1 VTLDGIVERRS
12 RDVQQRKREVESSL
26 ERIARSAAS
35 TEATLNN
42 LADID
47 SLREKIGE
55 ANRQLLQ
62 LRSDGESAI
71 RRRDSAAQRLADLN
85 REFEKTRTAGAV
97 WRMFLRSQ
105 KWIAED
111 LENTRIAIVAADADS
126 TRLLELIGGS
136 RKKLADLLQKHQD
149 LTQIVGTADRPALE
163 RRMEAFV
170 SERQPLLDELN
181 SINKVLADIEAA
193 VMRGAS
199 VIGATVTKVYL
210 SAKDL
215 PAFDVVVIDEA
226 SMVILPALYFAVG
239 LAREKA
245 VISGDF
251 RQLPPIVQTEQKAIL
266 DEIGTDV
273 FHAAGVVEAVDASD
287 NDPRVVML
295 EEQYR
300 MHKAIC
306 GLISDFMYRGRLR
319 PSASVMAWPAKARDP
334 LSGPL
339 TIIDTSSLWPFETQT
354 ASFSRYNLVH
364 ALVVRNLLL
373 RLHEA
378 GHTNDGAFG
387 VCTPYAA
394 QAKLIRRL
402 IEDEKYL
409 KGEVSAGTVHRY
421 QGDEKTAIII
431 DIPESVGGGRS
442 IGRFLQGDHEDD
454 DGAKL
459 LNVAV
464 SRAREH
470 LVIVANLTYLDGRL
484 PSGALLR
491 KILFEIQAS
500 GQVLDAREILSL
512 QPADL
517 RGLRRPVDID
527 LETQR
532 TGLFKQKDFDTVF
545 CADVSQANA
554 SVVIFSAFVTPERVG
569 SYGDLFRQKI
579 LEGVKIRCVTRPPQS
594 NGSIPPERGRE
605 ALDALE
611 GIGVIVDCRRD
622 LHQKVVIVDD
632 RVVWFGSLNPLS
644 HTGRTD
650 EVMMRALAP
659 GFASELA
666 RQIAIRTVK
675 RDDDSKSSA
684 VQSENPRC
692 DKCGGRTFYFWS
704 NRLRRPFFACEG
716 DCKWV
721 QDATS
726 AALGRQAQQATDD
739 LPAEGPP
746 CPKCGQPTRRRRG
759 RHGAFYGC
767 SSYPQCDGTV
777 NVRGQAAS

>member
-1 VTLDGIVERRS
+1 
-12 RDVQQRKREVESSL
+12 
-26 ERIARSAAS
+26 
-35 TEATLNN
+35 
-42 LADID
+42 
-47 SLREKIGE
+47 
-55 ANRQLLQ
+55 
-62 LRSDGESAI
+62 
-71 RRRDSAAQRLADLN
+71 
-85 REFEKTRTAGAV
+85 
-97 WRMFLRSQ
+97 MFLRSQ

-111 LENTRIAIVAADADS
+111 LENTRKAIAAADADAR
-126 TRLLELIGGS
+126 RLLELIGGS
-136 RKKLADLLQKHQD
+136 QEKLRDLHQKHQD
-149 LTQIVGTADRPALE
+149 LAQTVGTADRAALE
-163 RRMEAFV
+163 RRMEAFA

-181 SINKVLADIEAA
+181 SINKVLADIETA
-193 VMRGAS
+193 VMLDAS

-266 DEIGTDV
+266 DEIGTDI
-273 FHAAGVVEAVDASD
+273 FHAAGVVEAVDASGD
-287 NDPRVVML
+287 DPRVVML

-319 PSASVMAWPAKARDP
+319 PSASVMAWPTKARDP

-364 ALVVRNLLL
+364 ALVVRKLLL
-373 RLHEA
+373 RLHEV

-402 IEDEKYL
+402 IEDEKDL

-484 PSGALLR
+484 PTGALLR
-491 KILFEIQAS
+491 KILFEIQTS
-500 GQVLDAREILSL
+500 GQVIDARENLSL
-512 QPADL
+512 RPADL
-517 RGLRRPVDID
+517 RGLERRSVDFD

-532 TGLFKQKDFDTVF
+532 TGLFKEKDFETGF
-545 CADVSQANA
+545 RTDVSQVKE
-554 SVVIFSAFVTPERVG
+554 SVVIFSGFVTPERVG

-579 LEGVKIRCVTRPPQS
+579 LEGVKIRCVTRPPRY
-594 NGSIPPERGRE
+594 NGSIPPERGKE

-611 GIGVIVDCRRD
+611 GIGVVVDCRRD
-622 LHQKVVIVDD
+622 IHQKIVIVDD
-632 RVVWFGSLNPLS
+632 QVVWFGSLNPLS
-644 HTGRTD
+644 HTARTD
-650 EVMMRALAP
+650 EVMMRTLAP
-659 GFASELA
+659 GFASELS
-666 RQIAIRTVK
+666 R
-675 RDDDSKSSA
+675 
-684 VQSENPRC
+684 N
-692 DKCGGRTFYFWS
+692 
-704 NRLRRPFFACEG
+704 
-716 DCKWV
+716 
-721 QDATS
+721 
-726 AALGRQAQQATDD
+726 
-739 LPAEGPP
+739 
-746 CPKCGQPTRRRRG
+746 
-759 RHGAFYGC
+759 
-767 SSYPQCDGTV
+767 
-777 NVRGQAAS
+777 